1 MTATYTFD
9 IFSILDGFGSTTAIG
24 RLLGQARPRAA
35 GSPPR
40 LVQSGAADDLG
51 SQDVSGVRAGAAPAV
66 GGGHVAQVAGAL
78 PVPANSTGCASCSE
92 AQIAF
97 VCPEMLTLILTG

>member
-1 MTATYTFD
+1 MTATYTFH
-9 IFSILDGFGSTTAIG
+9 IFSSLEGFGSHNGNWAATW
-24 RLLGQARPRAA
+24 QARPRAA

-51 SQDVSGVRAGAAPAV
+51 SQDVSGVRAGATPAV